1 MPFSGKQMLVIVG
14 LAALTQIVI
23 VPAVRRITGMEG

>member
-14 LAALTQIVI
+14 LAVLTQMVV